1 MSTPPPRSR
10 VRRLVFVARVLRIGL
25 LAAVIGWAIAR
36 IRRHF
41 PPPAERIPSET
52 ATEDTTV
59 TTMVAV
65 SADAG
70 YAYEFVVQSD
80 TRIRCS
86 NCQGLRHASEYS
98 MDALRRM
105 EGASDPDDTI
115 AVIGVRCPACSAQG
129 TMVLNYGPSGSPEE
143 GDVLLAVHDNRVHSA
158 VTTGTAPG
166 EVRTR

>member
-1 MSTPPPRSR
+1 MSTRPRSKA
-10 VRRLVFVARVLRIGL
+10 VRRFVFVARLLRIAVVAALVG
-25 LAAVIGWAIAR
+25 AAVAR
-36 IRRHF
+36 IRRRF
-41 PPPAERIPSET
+41 PQLMPSSPPET
-52 ATEDTTV
+52 PTEDPTV
-59 TTMVAV
+59 TKMVAV

-105 EGASDPDDTI
+105 EGASDPDDTV
-115 AVIGVRCPACSAQG
+115 AVIGVRCPACAAQG

-143 GDVLLAVHDNRVHSA
+143 GDVLLAVHDNRLNSA

-166 EVRTR
+166 EVHTH

>member
-1 MSTPPPRSR
+1 MSTRPPRSKA
-10 VRRLVFVARVLRIGL
+10 RRRIVFIARLLRIGV
-25 LAAVIGWAIAR
+25 LAAVIGSAVAR
-36 IRRHF
+36 IRRRF
-41 PPPAERIPSET
+41 PRTPLAPA
-52 ATEDTTV
+52 ATSAEDATV
-59 TTMVAV
+59 SKMVAV

-115 AVIGVRCPACSAQG
+115 AVIGVRCPACAAQG

-143 GDVLLAVHDNRVHSA
+143 GDVLLAVHDNRVNSA

-166 EVRTR
+166 EVH